1 MSLHNQSSQTSQ
13 SRQKV
18 PQDLLGL
25 WQIRAQ
31 ALLKEMG
38 KYGRLIVNDH
48 FSIILLVL
56 LAFLGLYY
64 REILTLFQQADLS
77 QWSLPLSFI
86 FALGFTLL
94 AQIGGPI
101 WLTLAPDEAYLF
113 SQGKMWQ
120 TYWLKGTRLG
130 LILPLIITALIS
142 ALLFPF
148 MVNLSAWTLNQ
159 WSIFIGLIALL
170 TTLNVFTRY
179 YNVLHQPGIKNVWR
193 WLLSFIYSVALI
205 QLGAPWNM
213 ILPLGLALIAT
224 IYLYQGLKPTA
235 QTRLQFDRVVD
246 LDQQRRAVFYKW
258 IAIFADVPNM
268 QPTVKRRA
276 YLDRLIQALPIFNQ
290 QAYSYLLLRLLVRHG
305 AYSGV
310 WVKVTAFIAFLLIW
324 SQPHWLVISLGILGQ
339 WMTLIQLLPLRSY
352 PNDQVFFRLY
362 PQKGDSL
369 AAFRQLMGLLLVA
382 QAIIYTLASGY
393 WLSLLAWLV
402 SIALLLYLYLPWRER
417 KSRF

>member
-1 MSLHNQSSQTSQ
+1 MSLHNHSSQTSQ

-25 WQIRAQ
+25 WQVRAQ

-77 QWSLPLSFI
+77 QWVLPLEI
-86 FALGFTLL
+86 FFSLGLTLL
-94 AQIGGPI
+94 TQIGGPI

-113 SQGKMWQ
+113 SQGRKWQ

-130 LILPLIITALIS
+130 LVLPLIITALIS
-142 ALLFPF
+142 ALLLPF
-148 MVNLSAWTLNQ
+148 VVNLSAWTLNQ
-159 WSIFIGLIALL
+159 WPVFIGLTAILTAL
-170 TTLNVFTRY
+170 NIFARY
-179 YNVLHQPGIKNVWR
+179 YNVLHQAGISNAWR
-193 WLLSFIYSVALI
+193 WLASFIYSVALI
-205 QLGAPWNM
+205 HLGAHWNM
-213 ILPLGLALIAT
+213 IVPLGLALVAS

-235 QTRLQFDRVVD
+235 QTRLQFDRVVE

-258 IAIFADVPNM
+258 IAIFADVPNL

-276 YLDRLIQALPIFNQ
+276 YLDRLIQALPMFNQ

-310 WVKVTAFIAFLLIW
+310 WLKVTAFIAFLLIW
-324 SQPHWLVISLGILGQ
+324 SQPLWLAIALGILGQ

-369 AAFRQLMGLLLVA
+369 AAFRQLMGLLLVT

-393 WLSLLAWLV
+393 WLSFLAWLV

>member
-1 MSLHNQSSQTSQ
+1 MKTHHQGLKLSQ

-25 WQIRAQ
+25 WQVRVQ
-31 ALLKEMG
+31 ALLREMG

-64 REILTLFQQADLS
+64 REILTLFQEVNLS
-77 QWSLPLSFI
+77 QWALPLKII
-86 FALGFTLL
+86 FALGLTLL
-94 AQIGGPI
+94 TQIGGPI

-113 SQGKMWQ
+113 SQGKKWQ

-130 LILPLIITALIS
+130 LILPLIINALIS

-148 MVNLSAWTLNQ
+148 VVNLSAWTLNQ
-159 WSIFIGLIALL
+159 WPIFIGLTALL
-170 TTLNVFTRY
+170 TALNVFSHY
-179 YNVLHQPGIKNVWR
+179 YNVLHQPGVRNAWR
-193 WLLSFIYSVALI
+193 WLVSFIYSVALI
-205 QLGAPWNM
+205 QLSAHWNM
-213 ILPLGLALIAT
+213 IVPLGLALGVS
-224 IYLYQGLKPTA
+224 IYLYQGLKPSA
-235 QTRLQFDRVVD
+235 QTRLQFDRVVE

-258 IAIFADVPNM
+258 IAIFADVPNL

-276 YLDRLIQALPIFNQ
+276 YLDRLIQALPMFNQ

-310 WVKVTAFIAFLLIW
+310 WIKVTAFIAFLLVW
-324 SQPHWLVISLGILGQ
+324 SQPLWLVIALGIMGQ
-339 WMTLIQLLPLRSY
+339 WMTLIQLLPLRNY

-369 AAFRQLMGLLLVA
+369 AAFRQLMGLLLVT

-393 WLSLLAWLV
+393 WLSFIAWLV

>member
-1 MSLHNQSSQTSQ
+1 MSLHDQSSQVSQ

-25 WQIRAQ
+25 WQVRAQ
-31 ALLKEMG
+31 ALLKEIG

-64 REILTLFQQADLS
+64 REILILFQQADLS
-77 QWSLPLSFI
+77 QWTLPLSFI
-86 FALGFTLL
+86 FALGLTLPT
-94 AQIGGPI
+94 QIGGPI
-101 WLTLAPDEAYLF
+101 WMTLAPDEAYLF
-113 SQGKMWQ
+113 SQGKKWQ

-130 LILPLIITALIS
+130 LVLPLIITALIS

-148 MVNLSAWTLNQ
+148 VVNLSAWTLNQ
-159 WSIFIGLIALL
+159 WPIFIGLTALL

-193 WLLSFIYSVALI
+193 WLTSFVYSLAVI
-205 QLGAPWNM
+205 QMGAPWNM

-224 IYLYQGLKPTA
+224 IYLYQGLTPTA
-235 QTRLQFDRVVD
+235 QTRLQFDRVVE
-246 LDQQRRAVFYKW
+246 LDQQRQAIFYKW
-258 IAIFADVPNM
+258 IAIFADVPNL

-310 WVKVTAFIAFLLIW
+310 WLKVTAFIAFLLIW
-324 SQPHWLVISLGILGQ
+324 SQPLWLIIALGILGQ

-369 AAFRQLMGLLLVA
+369 AAFRQLMGLLLVT
-382 QAIIYTLASGY
+382 QTIIFTLASGY
-393 WLSLLAWLV
+393 WLSFLAWLV
-402 SIALLLYLYLPWRER
+402 SVALLLYLYLPWRER